1 MKLSD
6 PVTRKEMFRLMEPL
20 RDQIVGIPRSKNE
33 LSNII
38 GEMLSH
44 QFNANIMQADA
55 DQVDIGDMNMNACY
69 DPEMDS
75 FGKVCIEITLVYSP
89 YETMLIFDN
98 EGFDSLTRRLCD
110 AVAHEQ
116 IHKYQY
122 RERFWECWDYD
133 IPEGEDDIKI
143 AQMYLGNKDE
153 IDAYSHNIANE
164 LLDYTNQ
171 KNVLTLL
178 THFSTIRLEQSVNLW
193 VYVNTF
199 GRDIN
204 HPVIKR
210 LIKKVIQRLPEL
222 DSQR

>member
-1 MKLSD
+1 
-6 PVTRKEMFRLMEPL
+6 MEPL
-20 RDQIVGIPRSKNE
+20 RDKIIGIPRSKNE

-75 FGKVCIEITLVYSP
+75 FGKACIEITLVYSP

-98 EGFDSLTRRLCD
+98 DGFDSLTRRLCD

-116 IHKYQY
+116 IHKHQY
-122 RERFWECWDYD
+122 RERFWEGWDYD
-133 IPEGEDDIKI
+133 IPEGEDDVKI
-143 AQMYLGNKDE
+143 ARMYLGNKDE

-164 LLDYTNQ
+164 LLDYTDCQ
-171 KNVLTLL
+171 NVLTLL
-178 THFSTIRLEQSVNLW
+178 ANFSTIRLEQSVNLW

-210 LIKKVIQRLPEL
+210 LLKKIIRRLPEL
-222 DSQR
+222 ELQR